1 MADNTIRVRIK
12 RQEGPQGAARWEEF
26 DIKYRKNLN
35 VTAILMD
42 IQKNPVMANGQK
54 TTPVVFECN
63 CLEEVCG
70 ACTMVING
78 TPRQA
83 CSALVDHLAKP
94 ISLEPLSK
102 FALIRDLQVSRQRM
116 FDSLKKVK
124 AWVNIDGT
132 YDLGAGPRMAVRDQE
147 WAYPLSRCMT
157 CGCCAEACPN
167 YSEKQSFMG
176 PAAISQVRLFNIHPT
191 GEMQK
196 EDRLDAV
203 MGDGGITDCGNA
215 QNCVQVCPKEIE
227 LTTSI
232 ADMGRQTVVR
242 WIKRALHS

>member
-1 MADNTIRVRIK
+1 MAEKIRVRIK
-12 RQEGPQGAARWEEF
+12 RQDGPQGAARWEEF
-26 DIKYRKNLN
+26 DINYRKNLN

-42 IQKNPVMANGQK
+42 IQKNPVTASGQK

-83 CSALVDHLAKP
+83 CSALVDQLAKP
-94 ISLEPLSK
+94 ITLEPLSK
-102 FALIRDLQVSRQRM
+102 FTLIRDLQVNRNRM
-116 FDSLKKVK
+116 FESLKKVK

-132 YDLGAGPRMAVRDQE
+132 YDLGPGPRMAARDQE

-167 YSEKQSFMG
+167 YNEKAPFIG
-176 PAAISQVRLFNIHPT
+176 PAAISQVRLFNAHPT

-215 QNCVQVCPKEIE
+215 QNCVRVCPKEIP

-232 ADMGRQTVVR
+232 ADMGRQTVKR
-242 WIKRALHS
+242 WINRALRA